1 MYIYQKKTVSFA
13 EGRISGSSVF
23 ARLGNDGSPNSSGG
37 ESPLNLSTLAAKL
50 EAANYE
56 SKYGSK
62 VDKKGATPTQTKV
75 TVTGLGKLVVSSS
88 SAEVIASTILTDVS
102 LSQCNNTISRIK
114 VTRMN

>member
-1 MYIYQKKTVSFA
+1 MSFFISTFFFA
-13 EGRISGSSVF
+13 EGRISGSNVF

-50 EAANYE
+50 EAAKYE

-62 VDKKGATPTQTKV
+62 VDRKCATPTQTKV

-88 SAEVIASTILTDVS
+88 SAEVIPRKQLCA
-102 LSQCNNTISRIK
+102 LSVNRSITVQFW
-114 VTRMN
+114 